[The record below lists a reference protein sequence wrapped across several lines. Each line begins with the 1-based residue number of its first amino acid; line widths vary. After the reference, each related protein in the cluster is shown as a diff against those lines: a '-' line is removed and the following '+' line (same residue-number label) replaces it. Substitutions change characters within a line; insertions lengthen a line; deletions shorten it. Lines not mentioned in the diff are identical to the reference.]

1 MRTTV
6 NRDDDVVALLEQRRR
21 EHAWGLSEAGNALI
35 REGSRA
41 MPPRKDFRQRS
52 QALGLSI
59 DVSNVAE
66 ALVLWRSPPLA
77 ELACLTR
84 RRCGR

>member
-6 NRDDDVVALLEQRRR
+6 NLDDDVVALVEKRRR
-21 EHAWGLSEAGNALI
+21 DRALGLSEAVNALI
-35 REGSRA
+35 RESLRA
-41 MPPRKDFRQRS
+41 VPPRTDFRQRS

-66 ALVLWRSPPLA
+66 ALEQLEGPSAR
-77 ELACLTR
+77 
-84 RRCGR
+84 